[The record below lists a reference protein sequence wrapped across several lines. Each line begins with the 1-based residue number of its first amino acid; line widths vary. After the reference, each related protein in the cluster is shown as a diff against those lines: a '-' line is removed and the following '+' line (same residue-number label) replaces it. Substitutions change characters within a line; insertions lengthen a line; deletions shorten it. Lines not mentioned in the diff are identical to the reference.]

1 MKHTLSG
8 VLTTHITLFTTSKI
22 NNLSKLTQIL
32 RKGFIDIEPVRNV
45 IRLSL
50 EQMYYT
56 RWWSQIH
63 FVYPGIAYVE
73 VLHTIVKVLEIAP
86 YDIQQSCPYWL
97 ADIFTMVTHFPTNLL
112 RRRQNEF
119 VNNFLCTTLP
129 DAAPLLLQHA
139 LSR

>member
-45 IRLSL
+45 IRLCR

-73 VLHTIVKVLEIAP
+73 SAAYYRKGVGNRPLWYPTELPVLAGRYI
-86 YDIQQSCPYWL
+86 YDGY
-97 ADIFTMVTHFPTNLL
+97 TFPNKSITKETKWICEQLL
-112 RRRQNEF
+112 VYNS
-119 VNNFLCTTLP
+119 
-129 DAAPLLLQHA
+129 
-139 LSR
+139 SRCSPITFATRLI